1 MDGTQI
7 LTLGLG
13 LEAPWIL
20 KDQHLDT
27 SVSPHRLDLYVEA
40 ERGSLYPCP
49 ECGKACPAHDF
60 ADKTWRHLNFFQH
73 HCYLHAR
80 VPRTKCPEHGVKR
93 IEVPWAR
100 PAVTSPC
107 CSSRRPCHWSRRC
120 RY

>member
-13 LEAPWIL
+13 LEALWVL

-27 SVSPHRLDLYVEA
+27 AVSPHRLDPYVEA
-40 ERGSLYPCP
+40 ERGSLYPYP
-49 ECGKACPAHDF
+49 EYGQACPAHDF

-80 VPRTKCPEHGVKR
+80 VPSAKSMVSSASRCPGHG
-93 IEVPWAR
+93 
-100 PAVTSPC
+100 PAVTLPC
-107 CSSRRPCHWSRRC
+107 CSSRLPYR
-120 RY
+120 